1 MENTN
6 IVPTANAN
14 KIPKLIFSLIL
25 PLLVGG
31 VSGYLIRNQIIGEWF
46 NSLAKASYNPPNYL
60 FGPVWT
66 ALYILMGV
74 SMFLIWNTPKT
85 ELRQKALM
93 IFVVQLFFNF
103 WWSIIFFS
111 FHLIMLSVVDIL
123 LIWGLIIFMI
133 IIFKKINPVAA
144 YLQIP
149 YLLWVTFATIV
160 NIPIWY
166 LNR

>member
-1 MENTN
+1 MENQTILSTAKTN
-6 IVPTANAN
+6 RV
-14 KIPKLIFSLIL
+14 PKLIFSIIL

-31 VSGYLIRNQIIGEWF
+31 VTAYLTRDEIKGEWAT
-46 NSLAKASYNPPNYL
+46 SLAKASYNPPSYL

-66 ALYILMGV
+66 LLYILMGV

-93 IFVVQLFFNF
+93 IFGIQLFFNF
-103 WWSIIFFS
+103 WWSIIFFI
-111 FHLIMLSVVDIL
+111 FHQILLSVVDIF
-123 LIWGLIIFMI
+123 LIWSLIIYMI
-133 IIFKKINPVAA
+133 IVFKKINPVAA

-149 YLLWVTFATIV
+149 YLLWVTFATLV

>member
-1 MENTN
+1 M
-6 IVPTANAN
+6 N
-14 KIPKLIFSLIL
+14 KAKLFKLLVSLIL
-25 PLLVGG
+25 P
-31 VSGYLIRNQIIGEWF
+31 IGLGSIAGIFTAKEIPEWYTTLNKPLF
-46 NSLAKASYNPPNYL
+46 NPPSFL

-93 IFVVQLFFNF
+93 IFGVQLFFNF

-111 FHLIMLSVVDIL
+111 FHLIILSVVDIL
-123 LIWGLIIFMI
+123 LIWGLIIYMI
-133 IIFKKINPVAA
+133 IIFKKINPVAS

-149 YLLWVTFATIV
+149 YLIWVTFATLV
-160 NIPIWY
+160 NISIWY